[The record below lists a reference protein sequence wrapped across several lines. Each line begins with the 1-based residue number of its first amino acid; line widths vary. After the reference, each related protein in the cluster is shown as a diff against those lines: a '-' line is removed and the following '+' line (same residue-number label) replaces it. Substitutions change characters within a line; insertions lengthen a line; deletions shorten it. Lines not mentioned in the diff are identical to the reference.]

1 MLRQDPLL
9 GAATGQVLSLKGSAI
24 YKVEGGKLLKIALE
38 AEKGKILSIR
48 IFGDFFLHPEEAIE
62 LIEKGLQ
69 GAELKEESLMEKID
83 SVVEGN
89 SIQLFGFKAADLAKA
104 IMAAVSKK

>member
-1 MLRQDPLL
+1 M
-9 GAATGQVLSLKGSAI
+9 KGKAI

-38 AEKGKILSIR
+38 AEKGKILSVR

-69 GAELKEESLMEKID
+69 GAELNRETLKKKIT
-83 SVVEGN
+83 SIVERN
-89 SIQLFGFKAADLAKA
+89 SIQLFGFKPLDLAKA
-104 IMAAVSKK
+104 IMVAVNKQ